1 MSLPYHM
8 WSTHTLGDLTKGK
21 PMPVTDITKDLAL
34 ATMTVF
40 SEWATPPD
48 SVWQLWADPRKL
60 ERWWGPPTYPATVVV
75 HEFHPEGKVSYFM
88 TGPEGDQH
96 HGWWTVLAVDAP
108 HRLELVDGFADSDG
122 VPHDELPVTTLV
134 VTFAS
139 LPNGNTR
146 MVLESQFPSTAAME
160 QVLEMGMEEG
170 LAAAMSQIDSV
181 LAAA

>member
-1 MSLPYHM
+1 
-8 WSTHTLGDLTKGK
+8 
-21 PMPVTDITKDLAL
+21 MPVTDITKNL
-34 ATMTVF
+34 
-40 SEWATPPD
+40 S
-48 SVWQLWADPRKL
+48 
-60 ERWWGPPTYPATVVV
+60 TVVD
-75 HEFHPEGKVSYFM
+75 HELRPEGKVSYFM

>member
-21 PMPVTDITKDLAL
+21 PMPVTDITKNL
-34 ATMTVF
+34 
-40 SEWATPPD
+40 
-48 SVWQLWADPRKL
+48 
-60 ERWWGPPTYPATVVV
+60 ATVVD
-75 HEFHPEGKVSYFM
+75 HELRPEGKVSYFM